1 MSTSQA
7 KTVDAFVQLQNRNA
21 LSQAIRAAV
30 NLGILKSLAAGQ
42 KTVQQLA
49 DELAL
54 QPAPLQRLL
63 NVLEQTGLI
72 ERYDNDFALSTIA
85 RLIPEPYL
93 DFGDRYWEHLS
104 EHVRTG
110 SALPTSSP
118 QSLTTEALPA
128 TSRIQ
133 AELPRD
139 QEYLNQKAT
148 EDWMLTPVAIDA
160 AQVLDIGKSR
170 RGLRI
175 LEIGA
180 GSAVFSATMAHRDP
194 DSVINLLDT
203 AAGLERSRKTI
214 ASVGL
219 EQQTEWITTEDIFDL
234 PTVAELAGQTFDLV
248 VLAGIIHR
256 LNSVECSNL
265 FNQLQQFVKSNCE
278 LVIIDVFR
286 GQKQGDAQ
294 LAILELELG
303 LRTQAGQ
310 LHEPGELKTM
320 LQAAGFGN
328 LQFAHLPATPHYWGL
343 LVGSRLR

>member
-7 KTVDAFVQLQNRNA
+7 KTVDLFVQLQNRNA

-30 NLGILKSLAAGQ
+30 NLGLLKSLAAGQ

-49 DELAL
+49 DELDL

-110 SALPTSSP
+110 SAL
-118 QSLTTEALPA
+118 SLPSGQTLKTDRLPVALIADADILRDADYLEQKSTE
-128 TSRIQ
+128 
-133 AELPRD
+133 E
-139 QEYLNQKAT
+139 
-148 EDWMLTPVAIDA
+148 WMLTPVAIDA

-203 AAGLERSRKTI
+203 AAGLARSRKMI

-219 EQQTEWITTEDIFDL
+219 ERQTEWITTEDIFDL

-320 LQAAGFGN
+320 LQAAGFDN
-328 LQFAHLPATPHYWGL
+328 LQFAHLPAAPHYWGL
-343 LVGSRLR
+343 LVASRLR